1 MDIVDLHY
9 KIIIFGII
17 FAKSHYLT
25 KTNKMKLFFTLIAI
39 FSILTSNAQ
48 ISPTGSVTIFSED
61 GDKFTLIL
69 NGEIINDV
77 PQTNLRVEDLNQP
90 YYSAKIK
97 FENQSLQDVSTNNLM
112 VTDYDRVFN
121 DVTYKIKRDKNNKT
135 KMKMNYFS
143 SVPVNNRYVPAP
155 NVQVIHY
162 GQPREVVVVRDQP
175 IRSGG
180 VTQTTT
186 TTTQTGGTNVGVG
199 INIGGINMGVS
210 INENNG
216 GGAVTQTTTTTT
228 SGSSTYSS
236 NSNFENNQQNDNSR
250 GCGRKSCMSPK
261 IFNTAL
267 ATVKKLPFE
276 ESALKTA
283 KQIISSNCLDI
294 DQIIQIANIFNFE
307 ENKLDFAKYAYD
319 FCIEPRN
326 YFKLNGIFNF
336 TTNADELS
344 DYVQNKQ

>member
-1 MDIVDLHY
+1 
-9 KIIIFGII
+9 
-17 FAKSHYLT
+17 
-25 KTNKMKLFFTLIAI
+25 MKLFFTLITV
-39 FSILTSNAQ
+39 FSIFISNAQ
-48 ISPTGSVTIFSED
+48 TAATGSVTIFSED

-77 PQTNLRVEDLNQP
+77 PQSNLRVEDLNQP

-97 FENQSLQDVSTNNLM
+97 FENQTLIDVSINNLM
-112 VTDYDRVFN
+112 VTDYDRVFS

-143 SVPVNNRYVPAP
+143 SVPVNPRYVPAS

-162 GQPREVVVVRDQP
+162 GQPREVVVIQDKSPVRG
-175 IRSGG
+175 SG
-180 VTQTTT
+180 TTTTT

-228 SGSSTYSS
+228 SASSTYS
-236 NSNFENNQQNDNSR
+236 NNTNFESNNQNDNSR
-250 GCGRKSCMSPK
+250 GCGRKSCMSPNN
-261 IFNTAL
+261 FNAAL
-267 ATVKKLPFE
+267 ATVKKLTFE
-276 ESALKTA
+276 DSALKTA
-283 KQIISSNCLDI
+283 KQIISSNCLNV

-344 DYVQNKQ
+344 DYVQNRQ